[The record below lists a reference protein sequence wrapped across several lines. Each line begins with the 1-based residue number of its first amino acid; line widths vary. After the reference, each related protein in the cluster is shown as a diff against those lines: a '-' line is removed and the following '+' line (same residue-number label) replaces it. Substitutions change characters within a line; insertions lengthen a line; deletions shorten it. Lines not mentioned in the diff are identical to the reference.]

1 MNISMDAFY
10 FRYASFRLSLKK
22 YFSRFLPKTQIKDLP
37 HRQLQ
42 SGINLVPFSLYLRKE
57 YIMALRD
64 LDDYKDKPECIR
76 SHLNLAVYSYLLK
89 NGIRFYGDKE

>member
-1 MNISMDAFY
+1 MNISMNAFY

-37 HRQLQ
+37 L
-42 SGINLVPFSLYLRKE
+42 SLYLRKE

>member
-37 HRQLQ
+37 L
-42 SGINLVPFSLYLRKE
+42 SLYLRKE